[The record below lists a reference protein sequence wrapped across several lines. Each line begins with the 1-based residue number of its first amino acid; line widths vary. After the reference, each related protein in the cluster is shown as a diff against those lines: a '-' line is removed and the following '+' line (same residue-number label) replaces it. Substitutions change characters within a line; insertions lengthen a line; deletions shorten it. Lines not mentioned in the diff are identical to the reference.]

1 MTLAEIVWP
10 REYLYTE
17 TEMYSINDV
26 NQLHSGELIT
36 TLTSARAKAQQ
47 LTIRE
52 PVIGVVY
59 DCPYVTWKKEL
70 ARASDMIVRSTEIFI
85 LQSFLRRV

>member
-36 TLTSARAKAQQ
+36 TLTAAVKLCIDHVAR
-47 LTIRE
+47 
-52 PVIGVVY
+52 
-59 DCPYVTWKKEL
+59 
-70 ARASDMIVRSTEIFI
+70 
-85 LQSFLRRV
+85 LR